1 MGLEC
6 RRGLEEDGAMQ
17 SYRLIL
23 ASSSPRRRELL
34 ADAGVEFEVLEP
46 PLAEP
51 ATGLMGLDPA
61 AQAEASAYFK
71 ARAVG
76 LREDAYVLGADT
88 IVAAG
93 EAVLGKPADAEDA
106 RAMLSSLSGTRHT
119 VITGVALLGPGGR
132 RRIAS
137 AMTVVVMRTLT
148 PAEVAEYVASGEW
161 EGKAGGYAIQET
173 ADRFVARV
181 EGSFSNIVGLPM
193 ELVRR
198 LIEEMRGEE
207 RQ

>member
-1 MGLEC
+1 
-6 RRGLEEDGAMQ
+6 MQ
-17 SYRLIL
+17 AFRLIL

-34 ADAGVEFEVLEP
+34 AQAGLEFEVAAP

-51 ATGLMGLDPA
+51 ATGLEGLSPA
-61 AQAEASAYFK
+61 AQAEALAYFK

-76 LREDAYVLGADT
+76 PREDAYVLGADT

-93 EAVLGKPADAEDA
+93 QAVLGKPADAAEA
-106 RAMLSSLSGTRHT
+106 RAMLSGLAGTRHA

-137 AMTVVVMRTLT
+137 ATTFVVMRAITSRDVD
-148 PAEVAEYVASGEW
+148 AYVASGEW

-173 ADRFVARV
+173 ADRFVERV
-181 EGSFSNIVGLPM
+181 EGSFANVVGLPVD
-193 ELVRR
+193 LVVRM
-198 LIEEMRGEE
+198 IEELRGEE
-207 RQ
+207 R